1 MPQEIGWAGIII
13 TILIIVAVIYLF
25 KYIIKQIKYKPY
37 DIKTVPLTGDKL
49 FMDKGMKA
57 IVGLLIFSI
66 VLNFFIYTK
75 LQKTENEVKNLR
87 NNMSASYENLNNSIS
102 QIDRYVSSRLDEF
115 VNDNSWV
122 INEEFIIDYEKTTN
136 KEVHLDFQW
145 SFNEIEESAKVYLVY
160 SDEIDKYEKKEA
172 IKQDSGMYETSL
184 ILYPEKE
191 YKYKIMSEGS
201 VIKATEEKEI
211 PEDYYKPGRIEISG
225 MSYEE
230 SNGYLQNFAIG
241 VTQQGNL
248 ISGLYKPEKLQLVI
262 NYKNNEKE
270 ISEFQLESESLF
282 TNIWSANIDSFKDK
296 TESIVLEIKYENGH
310 IESNEIWP
318 EDKFSEKLKQK

>member
-87 NNMSASYENLNNSIS
+87 NNMSASYENLNSSIS

-136 KEVHLDFQW
+136 KEVHLDFQF

-160 SDEIDKYEKKEA
+160 SDEIGKYEKKEA
-172 IKQDSGMYETSL
+172 IKQDSGMYKTSL
-184 ILYPEKE
+184 ILFPDKE

-211 PEDYYKPGRIEISG
+211 PEDYYKPGRIEISD

-230 SNGYLQNFAIG
+230 SNGYLQNFA
-241 VTQQGNL
+241 
-248 ISGLYKPEKLQLVI
+248 
-262 NYKNNEKE
+262 
-270 ISEFQLESESLF
+270 QLESESLF

-310 IESNEIWP
+310 IENNEIWP